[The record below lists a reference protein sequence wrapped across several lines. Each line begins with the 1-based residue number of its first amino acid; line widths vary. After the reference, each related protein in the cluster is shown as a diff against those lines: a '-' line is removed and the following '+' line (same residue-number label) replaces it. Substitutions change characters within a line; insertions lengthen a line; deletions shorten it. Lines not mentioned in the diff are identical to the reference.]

1 MFVWEGALRRTVD
14 DDCHAHG
21 QAKASLCAV
30 QVKVHHDNQRQRLSL
45 SGPPIHLIV
54 VFVYDAGDDGCRR
67 LRFPIEKNV
76 LQKIQA

>member
-21 QAKASLCAV
+21 QAKASPCAV
-30 QVKVHHDNQRQRLSL
+30 QVKVHNQRQRLSL

-67 LRFPIEKNV
+67 LHFPIEKNV